1 MTPNR
6 AREAV
11 TGICLSVNRV
21 MALGRPEY
29 CMPIVQQSPPVRY
42 SKADALHSLALPR
55 PVVVTM
61 HRALRLHA
69 SVRSISASTAS
80 ATPCRLREPIAA

>member
-1 MTPNR
+1 M
-6 AREAV
+6 REAT

-29 CMPIVQQSPPVRY
+29 CMPMVQQSPPVRY
-42 SKADALHSLALPR
+42 SKAEALHSLALPR

-61 HRALRLHA
+61 HRLPRLHA
-69 SVRSISASTAS
+69 PVRSISARTAS
-80 ATPCRLREPIAA
+80 VTPRRLREPIAA